1 MGKGELVLKASV
13 ENQDR
18 ISAGWDKTKTHTE
31 QKSTVKDELIVSVFR
46 FD

>member
-13 ENQDR
+13 ENLDR
-18 ISAGWDKTKTHTE
+18 ISADWDKTKTHTE
-31 QKSTVKDELIVSVFR
+31 QKGTVKNELIVSVFR